1 MKFAVKWKVW
11 RVCQLK
17 KKKKKQGSIP
27 TVAFGK
33 NNSYQKSRTYQ

>member
-11 RVCQLK
+11 RVCQL